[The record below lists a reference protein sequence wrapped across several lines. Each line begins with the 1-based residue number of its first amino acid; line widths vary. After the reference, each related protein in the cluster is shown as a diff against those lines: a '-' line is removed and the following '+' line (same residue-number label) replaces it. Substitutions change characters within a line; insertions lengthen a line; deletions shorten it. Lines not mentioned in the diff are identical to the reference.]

1 MSLKS
6 NYFLLIK
13 NNRLQS
19 IESLINPFVYS
30 SKDKLELLRIKQQ
43 LELIYLKQ
51 IPIHFHFDH
60 LGKDCDEE
68 IIIFDKY
75 LLNNFGFSFLKE
87 GFDHNQKELSGQII
101 YTEKFPQRLSDVELL
116 TIQKEMGKYH
126 FKAIEQEPNDKSI
139 IVLNPW
145 AIENPLRDGEIFQL
159 EKYYNSKK
167 EAQQYIDK
175 IIEAHFDMAGSFL
188 TLGDVTENELTDKTR
203 KLLSAKDDIQFK
215 SRHEL
220 NGQRFFS
227 THNLDDII
235 NGMDILLELYDSIGK
250 KPYEIVELK

>member
-1 MSLKS
+1 MSPKS

-13 NNRLQS
+13 NNRLQT

-30 SKDKLELLRIKQQ
+30 SKDKLELLRVKQQ

-60 LGKDCDEE
+60 LEKDCNEE
-68 IIIFDKY
+68 IKHFDKY
-75 LLNNFGFSFLKE
+75 LLNNFNFSFLKD
-87 GFDHNQKELSGQII
+87 GFDHNQKDVSGQIL
-101 YTEKFPQRLSDVELL
+101 YTKKFPAHLSDVELL

-126 FKAIEQEPNDKSI
+126 FKAIEQEPNDKAI

-145 AIENPLRDGEIFQL
+145 TIENPLRDGEIFQL
-159 EKYYNSKK
+159 EKYFNSKQ

-175 IIEAHFDMAGSFL
+175 IIEVHFDMDGSFL
-188 TLGDVTENELTDKTR
+188 TLGEVTENELTDKTR
-203 KLLSAKDDIQFK
+203 EILSSKDDIQFK
-215 SRHEL
+215 SRHEP

-227 THNLDDII
+227 THNLSDIP
-235 NGMDILLELYDSIGK
+235 NGLNILLELYDSIGK